1 MSLPSLTEVLSVL
14 AIGTISAATFVPQYP
29 LILEKQRFKADIAS
43 VENLQKQYDVMKF
56 ETATDQLSPDQI
68 WEALESQGYIPSK
81 AYDRESGFSTQ
92 TEGQIVFDGDEF
104 YLDCEDIPQS
114 EYTAKIFEAFSA
126 EENLQYLKNYE
137 HLKSGE

>member
-14 AIGTISAATFVPQYP
+14 AIGTISAATFIPQYP

-56 ETATDQLSPDQI
+56 ETATEQLNPDEI
-68 WEALESQGYIPSK
+68 WEALANQGYIPSK
-81 AYDRESGFSTQ
+81 AYDPLSGFSTQ
-92 TEGQIVFDGDEF
+92 TDGEIVFDGGEF

-126 EENLQYLKNYE
+126 EDNLQYLKNYG
-137 HLKSGE
+137 HLRSGE